1 MVKLLPIKIYPEP
14 ILRQKAQKVTV
25 ADLAR
30 PEIQQLILDM
40 GKTMHENDGVGL
52 AAPQV
57 NHSLSITVI
66 NTEDGDLALINP
78 KITYKSFKKELGEE
92 GCLSLPEIFGPVKR
106 SIKVRVTALSKKG
119 KKVKNILYSLLF

>member
-40 GKTMHENDGVGL
+40 GKKVNVLELAKAGL
-52 AAPQV
+52 LPATWSGA
-57 NHSLSITVI
+57 L
-66 NTEDGDLALINP
+66 NTNFPALP
-78 KITYKSFKKELGEE
+78 SEA
-92 GCLSLPEIFGPVKR
+92 S
-106 SIKVRVTALSKKG
+106 
-119 KKVKNILYSLLF
+119 